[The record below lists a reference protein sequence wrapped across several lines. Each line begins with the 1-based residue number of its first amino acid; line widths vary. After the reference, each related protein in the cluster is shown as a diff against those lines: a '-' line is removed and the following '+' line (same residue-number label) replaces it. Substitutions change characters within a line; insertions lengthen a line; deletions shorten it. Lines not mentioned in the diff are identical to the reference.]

1 MLKNTQIPSFY
12 QIVPADTRAKVT
24 FLIVFD
30 QPFFKKW
37 FFWSKSDNLGP
48 LSSTISCFYFFIFC
62 ETALTNGLGSWK
74 TLKFSNLKQL
84 YQSSFNKMKK
94 KLKCV
99 WEIWLLDFVLPGFA
113 KTLKTPENVAK
124 KSQQFDWKTYVFIIF
139 RASRK
144 TLKTRNSRNSLHKRL
159 CVWKNQIVEII
170 KRVSALVIP
179 SRLYV

>member
-1 MLKNTQIPSFY
+1 MKN
-12 QIVPADTRAKVT
+12 
-24 FLIVFD
+24 
-30 QPFFKKW
+30 
-37 FFWSKSDNLGP
+37 
-48 LSSTISCFYFFIFC
+48 
-62 ETALTNGLGSWK
+62 
-74 TLKFSNLKQL
+74 
-84 YQSSFNKMKK
+84 

-159 CVWKNQIVEII
+159 CVWKNQIVEIV

-179 SRLYV
+179 SRLYVYVECSFFVFFHLCCTGGCKETLLSIKMNTERHNLDVLSGPKCWGGVGRTLPCSNGFLPL